1 MPLLVRPI
9 RAGDAAGRADLWR
22 DAGRFFASIDPQTGQ
37 EPDRHGLAEWM
48 EEINR
53 KLADDPAALALVAEV
68 DGEIV
73 GSVTARLSEPVPSAP
88 RQVGTDFGR
97 RRVHVDALAVAGPHR
112 RSGVGTALM
121 NAVERWALDRGA
133 EVITLETGLD
143 NPTSMP
149 FYEHRMGYRRHE
161 VVFRKV
167 LRPA

>member
-1 MPLLVRPI
+1 MPLLVRPVT
-9 RAGDAAGRADLWR
+9 AGDAADRARLWR
-22 DAGRFFASIDPQTGQ
+22 DAGQFFAAINPETAQ
-37 EPDRHGLAEWM
+37 EPDPRGLEDWM
-48 EEINR
+48 DEIYR
-53 KLADDPAALALVAEV
+53 KLADDPAALELVAEE
-68 DGEIV
+68 DGELV

-88 RQVGTDFGR
+88 RQVQTDFGR
-97 RRVHVDALAVAGPHR
+97 RRVHVDALAVAASHR

-121 NAVERWALDRGA
+121 NAVERWAVERGA